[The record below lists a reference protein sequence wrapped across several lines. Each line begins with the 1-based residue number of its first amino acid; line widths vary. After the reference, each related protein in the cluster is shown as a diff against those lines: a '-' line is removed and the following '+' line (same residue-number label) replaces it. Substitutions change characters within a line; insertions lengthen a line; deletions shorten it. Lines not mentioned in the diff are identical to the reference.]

1 MTEYLLDK
9 VSGAAA
15 VGQVDDLAEG
25 DAGCLGADLPAVLAP
40 QLRIHHHN
48 NNRGA
53 NTTNQHH
60 PQPNRERSK
69 GGGGEREERFEHPDL
84 EVVGV
89 GRVVAAV
96 AGLQVGEVV
105 QVRPPVQRVVHHLP
119 PPAAAAF
126 FLARVRVR
134 VLDPGRS
141 PTKSRKLG
149 ARFRWIR

>member
-40 QLRIHHHN
+40 QLRIHH

-69 GGGGEREERFEHPDL
+69 GGGEEREERSSTRTL
-84 EVVGV
+84 
-89 GRVVAAV
+89 
-96 AGLQVGEVV
+96 
-105 QVRPPVQRVVHHLP
+105 
-119 PPAAAAF
+119 
-126 FLARVRVR
+126 
-134 VLDPGRS
+134 
-141 PTKSRKLG
+141 K
-149 ARFRWIR
+149 

>member
-40 QLRIHHHN
+40 QLRIHHN

-69 GGGGEREERFEHPDL
+69 GGGEEREERSSTRTL
-84 EVVGV
+84 
-89 GRVVAAV
+89 
-96 AGLQVGEVV
+96 
-105 QVRPPVQRVVHHLP
+105 
-119 PPAAAAF
+119 
-126 FLARVRVR
+126 
-134 VLDPGRS
+134 
-141 PTKSRKLG
+141 K
-149 ARFRWIR
+149 